1 MTTATQRAWLTVS
14 QAKSVNAAMLQQ
26 LLQVFNEPQAILAAT
41 SGQLQRLGLSAES
54 IHALHNT
61 DAAWLDNITK
71 WLATPDAHLITWQ
84 DAAYPPMLRQ
94 LTDPPAVLYVRGDPA
109 VLSLPQIAIVGSR
122 HPTPMGS
129 ENAGAF
135 AAELARIGMVVT
147 SGLAMGIDAAAHRG
161 ALHVNG
167 ITIAVCGTGIDHIYP
182 ASHVPL
188 SEAIIAS
195 GGAVISEF
203 PLATPPW
210 PGNFPR
216 RNRLISGM
224 SHGVLVVEAALR
236 SGSLITARHAL
247 EQGREVYAIPGSI
260 HNVQA
265 KGCHALLRQGAK
277 LVENVMDILEEL
289 PTTFADNSIT
299 YGQTEVVTPDVDTD
313 PQAQRILDCI
323 DDAPTSVDRV
333 IERCG
338 LTADA
343 VCSILL
349 ILELQGKVQL
359 TAAGL
364 YCRVHKT
371 GG

>member
-1 MTTATQRAWLTVS
+1 MTTAAQRAWLTLS
-14 QAKSVNAAMLQQ
+14 QAKTLNASTLQQ
-26 LLQVFNEPQAILAAT
+26 LLQVFHEPQAILAAT
-41 SGQLQRLGLSAES
+41 SEQLQRLGLSADS
-54 IHALHNT
+54 VHALRNI
-61 DAAWLDNITK
+61 DSAWQDNITK
-71 WLATPDAHLITWQ
+71 WLAQPDAQLLTWQ
-84 DAAYPPMLRQ
+84 DAAYPPLLRQ
-94 LTDPPAVLYVRGDPA
+94 LTDPPVVLYVRGDPA

-129 ENAGAF
+129 ENAEAF
-135 AAELARIGMVVT
+135 AAELARVGMVVT
-147 SGLAMGIDAAAHRG
+147 SGLALGIDAAAHRG

-167 ITIAVCGTGIDHIYP
+167 ITIAVCGTGIDRIYP
-182 ASHVPL
+182 ASHIPL
-188 SEAIIAS
+188 TEAIIAK

-203 PLATPPW
+203 PLSTPPW

-277 LVENVMDILEEL
+277 LVETVLDILEEL
-289 PTTFADNSIT
+289 PGTFADNSTT
-299 YGQTEVVTPDVDTD
+299 YAPPELSAPVIEEHTH
-313 PQAQRILDCI
+313 AQQILGCI
-323 DDAPTSVDRV
+323 DEAPTSVDRV

-359 TAAGL
+359 TTAGL